1 MSEEI
6 AVMSDGLFPP
16 TPAER
21 LDIIGAFI
29 REERGHRAAML
40 LRHQD
45 RREYW
50 QERVAAADA
59 ALHHIDQLR
68 KEIA

>member
-1 MSEEI
+1 
-6 AVMSDGLFPP
+6 
-16 TPAER
+16 
-21 LDIIGAFI
+21 
-29 REERGHRAAML
+29 ML

-45 RREYW
+45 RHEYW

-68 KEIA
+68 KELA

>member
-1 MSEEI
+1 MSEEL

-21 LDIIGAFI
+21 LDILGAFI

-40 LRHQD
+40 LRH
-45 RREYW
+45 
-50 QERVAAADA
+50 
-59 ALHHIDQLR
+59 
-68 KEIA
+68 